1 MILSCGGDFGDA
13 RVGVRVTPRR
23 VWVTAGDDVDVD
35 DVTDV
40 TDAFRETDGGWIDF
54 RSVVSVERRRWS
66 IRRLLGSL
74 GGAPDRPPAPGDVF
88 VVVTAGDVA
97 EDGATVRVT
106 PGMNVRDARRAL
118 LGALRR
124 TERDALAH
132 AADALF
138 DDPRRRKSPFRQGF
152 AFGAAAAAG
161 AAFGAALRRDFE
173 GEG

>member
-1 MILSCGGDFGDA
+1 MAMTITQRPCTLVKA
-13 RVGVRVTPRR
+13 VT
-23 VWVTAGDDVDVD
+23 T
-35 DVTDV
+35 
-40 TDAFRETDGGWIDF
+40 
-54 RSVVSVERRRWS
+54 
-66 IRRLLGSL
+66 
-74 GGAPDRPPAPGDVF
+74 PAPGDVF

-106 PGMNVRDARRAL
+106 PGTNVRDARRAL